1 MFDNKKD
8 FKDFISID
16 KFCEIMKNII
26 TKDLKGIFNVSIG
39 KKIYLNDIVFW
50 LNKFNKKKIIL
61 KKNKIKNDCF
71 FLNNKKLMSKIKIE
85 NSKKELKEYCL
96 KISKKKFS

>member
-1 MFDNKKD
+1 MR
-8 FKDFISID
+8 
-16 KFCEIMKNII
+16 NII
-26 TKDLKGIFNVSIG
+26 IKYLRGIFNVSND
-39 KKIYLNDIVFW
+39 KKIYLNDMVFW
-50 LNKFNKKKIIL
+50 LNKFNKKKILL

-85 NSKKELKEYCL
+85 NSKRELKEYCL